1 MRDEYIYGYGI
12 QLDNLFIDLDLQET
26 GLNYVIK
33 QICAKFFDSADQAS
47 ITSTVNQINKSLVKQ
62 GLPELV
68 YNTQIDIMDIH
79 SYLYFEAQMPY
90 EKSYSKSD
98 LTEALKSAVATIFWQ
113 EYQANISQINDKN
126 QRAEN
131 DSDFMFTKSLFTKQV
146 KENIPLDKI
155 GILDTSTIWS

>member
-1 MRDEYIYGYGI
+1 MQDEYIYGYGI
-12 QLDNLFIDLDLQET
+12 QLDNLFADLDSQET

-33 QICAKFFDSADQAS
+33 QICAKFFDSNDQAS
-47 ITSTVNQINKSLVKQ
+47 IVSTVNQINKSLVKQ

-68 YNTQIDIMDIH
+68 YNTQIDIMEIH
-79 SYLYFEAQMPY
+79 SYLYF

-131 DSDFMFTKSLFTKQV
+131 DSGFVFTKSLFTKRV
-146 KENIPLDKI
+146 KENIPPDKI

>member
-12 QLDNLFIDLDLQET
+12 QLDNLFIDLDLRET
-26 GLNYVIK
+26 GLNRVIK
-33 QICAKFFDSADQAS
+33 QICTKFFDLADQAS
-47 ITSTVNQINKSLVKQ
+47 IVSTVNQINKSLVKQ

-68 YNTQIDIMDIH
+68 YNTQIDIMDVH

-98 LTEALKSAVATIFWQ
+98 LTEALKSAVATFFWQ
-113 EYQANISQINDKN
+113 EYQANISQISDKN

-131 DSDFMFTKSLFTKQV
+131 DSGYMFTKSLFTKQV
-146 KENIPLDKI
+146 KENIPPDKI